1 LTTDT
6 PHAAVVAV
14 CVLTPLPTIP
24 AEAGSTERN
33 KEPTREKKSAFFM
46 FYSKDESEG
55 AMSSPSLGL

>member
-1 LTTDT
+1 
-6 PHAAVVAV
+6 VVAV